1 MKSCLARRVLAWGAL
16 GLVVPILLLLRWK
29 LFSSSFG
36 QLEATLWP
44 SAILLMGLDGP
55 SPRSTLDTV
64 EILAL
69 VIGENVIL
77 YSLVGLVTSPIV
89 YLVLRKR
96 NRPS

>member
-1 MKSCLARRVLAWGAL
+1 M
-16 GLVVPILLLLRWK
+16 
-29 LFSSSFG
+29 
-36 QLEATLWP
+36 
-44 SAILLMGLDGP
+44 
-55 SPRSTLDTV
+55 
-64 EILAL
+64 